1 MKETHSLTP
10 LTERMARRKLFTIGS
25 EGRDGLFTTTGSST
39 KAKLVL
45 SKEPED
51 WPRRVIG
58 WKEKVS
64 PLCRVVEIQSCRNE
78 KAREEDR
85 EKDRERR
92 GGSSIKAMEKLQDPT
107 LRQTL
112 HTYLRD
118 YNKRRATE
126 IITILYYM

>member
-10 LTERMARRKLFTIGS
+10 LTERMARRKLFTIGC

-78 KAREEDR
+78 KARE
-85 EKDRERR
+85 KDRKKEIEREEV
-92 GGSSIKAMEKLQDPT
+92 AMEKLQDPT
-107 LRQTL
+107 SRQTL

-118 YNKRRATE
+118 HNKRRATE
-126 IITILYYM
+126 IITISYYT